1 MKSALALF
9 SLAASVSAEAI
20 GGACTKQ
27 ADCAAANTCC
37 AYWKDNGATADTT
50 KVKSTCQ
57 AAPTTDASVLTV
69 SGAGLADAS
78 AGKTVAYLCMAA
90 AFPCATDNSETE
102 C

>member
-9 SLAASVSAEAI
+9 SLAASVSAQAI

-27 ADCAAANTCC
+27 ADCTVANTCC
-37 AYWKDNGATADTT
+37 AYWKDNGATAEFQ

-69 SGAGLADAS
+69 SGAGLTDAS